1 MKIDYYYIIS
11 LVKFGPLTLDEDK
24 YIKVLHRIN
33 ISFVTISNSKWIGGW
48 IWIYVNKIFD
58 KKQNFSKPLIRWYL
72 SGDIIRNLLMKSQGK
87 YFVLINRTTVIK
99 EGRGRLKTIDTTNRN
114 IKTYYLNNDKEQ
126 GITSQSRI
134 LRDINR
140 MEDSVSDVVLRRRKW
155 RCNFVKINFTP
166 TGWFMIIRVFLNNDL
181 H

>member
-1 MKIDYYYIIS
+1 
-11 LVKFGPLTLDEDK
+11 
-24 YIKVLHRIN
+24 
-33 ISFVTISNSKWIGGW
+33 
-48 IWIYVNKIFD
+48 
-58 KKQNFSKPLIRWYL
+58 
-72 SGDIIRNLLMKSQGK
+72 MKSQGK

-140 MEDSVSDVVLRRRKW
+140 MEDSVSDVVLRRRK
-155 RCNFVKINFTP
+155 
-166 TGWFMIIRVFLNNDL
+166 
-181 H
+181 